1 MPSASVDSQ
10 AQALA
15 MAQAMAEASN
25 AGASA
30 LVLQLCAEKRLFSTV
45 HELNGMLA
53 SSQHRSLALL
63 ALKRM
68 GLEYAG

>member
-1 MPSASVDSQ
+1 MPSVSVDE

-25 AGASA
+25 LDASTM
-30 LVLQLCAEKRLFSTV
+30 VLQLCAEKRLFSTI
-45 HELNGMLA
+45 HEWNGMLA
-53 SSQHRSLALL
+53 SSQHRSLALQ